1 MNILLAAIL
10 GVNLF
15 SPYISSWMVG
25 MLPFPPGAIL
35 RDVLNVF
42 FVALVLVRF
51 VIDRKKTY
59 FPLIFTIFSWSAVIL
74 WVIALTIFSPD
85 KIQAIMGAELYF
97 IPGSFHSISDFKS
110 VIPAI
115 LKY

>member
-1 MNILLAAIL
+1 
-10 GVNLF
+10 
-15 SPYISSWMVG
+15 

-59 FPLIFTIFSWSAVIL
+59 FPLVFTIFSWSAVIL
-74 WVIALTIFSPD
+74 WVIAL
-85 KIQAIMGAELYF
+85 
-97 IPGSFHSISDFKS
+97 
-110 VIPAI
+110 
-115 LKY
+115 